1 MIWELQNLCFLITY
15 APQEWH
21 GDNEESTEKKSTQ
34 DSQLNTFLE
43 EDLLE
48 YN

>member
-1 MIWELQNLCFLITY
+1 MY
-15 APQEWH
+15 AHQEWH
-21 GDNEESTEKKSTQ
+21 GDNEESTEKYSTQ